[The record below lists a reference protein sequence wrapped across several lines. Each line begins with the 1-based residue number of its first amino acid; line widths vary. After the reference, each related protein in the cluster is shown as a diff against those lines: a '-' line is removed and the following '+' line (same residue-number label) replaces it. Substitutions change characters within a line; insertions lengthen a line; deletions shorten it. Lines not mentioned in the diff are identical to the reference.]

1 MDADKPEPATFIGS
15 ELAKSAHFSPGGS
28 SSHGRGRGIDTTLTR
43 AREGEKGGMDRA
55 FRALPTKKSVGNVR
69 GSAVFS
75 AVNWENVSD

>member
-28 SSHGRGRGIDTTLTR
+28 SGYGRGRDIDTTLTT
-43 AREGEKGGMDRA
+43 ARSTDRDA
-55 FRALPTKKSVGNVR
+55 RALPTNYSVGNAR
-69 GSAVFS
+69 GSVVFS